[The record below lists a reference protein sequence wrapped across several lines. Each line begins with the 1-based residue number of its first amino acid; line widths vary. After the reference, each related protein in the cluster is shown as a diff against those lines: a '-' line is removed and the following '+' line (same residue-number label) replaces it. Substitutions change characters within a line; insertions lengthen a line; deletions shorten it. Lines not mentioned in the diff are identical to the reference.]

1 MTDKRV
7 LGTLLAVVVAA
18 SAAGCAGGAGADD
31 AQQPTVVESLP
42 AAGADDGA
50 PGGGQENGGPAEVG
64 SEKQD
69 AEEPGTEP
77 TPVPASSDG
86 PAQNWP
92 VPEPPEEIY
101 EPTEEGAEAL
111 IQHWFDA
118 RHYARVTG
126 DTEPLEY
133 FSHEECVLCQSHLE
147 RLDEVFSN
155 DGWYVSDPDDV
166 GDTYL
171 RMESETVAT
180 GLLALHESDFESF
193 WEGASYGVTEAE
205 TAGAHQFR
213 AVHEDG
219 RWRVAG
225 MSLIGEYGAQTV
237 DRRESNGDGLREPES
252 AIHTNKAEN
261 PQEDGAD

>member
-7 LGTLLAVVVAA
+7 LGVLLAVVVAA
-18 SAAGCAGGAGADD
+18 SAAGCAGGAGAADP
-31 AQQPTVVESLP
+31 QQPAVVESLP

-50 PGGGQENGGPAEVG
+50 PDDGRENGGPAEAG
-64 SEKQD
+64 SETQG

-155 DGWYVSDPDDV
+155 DGWYVSEPDAV

-193 WEGASYGVTEAE
+193 WDGASYSETVADSVEAFGFAFYYEEDLWQMAELNYLGEYDPSQREADLEEDRVEGRSASGIVSELDEMVEGAS
-205 TAGAHQFR
+205 
-213 AVHEDG
+213 
-219 RWRVAG
+219 
-225 MSLIGEYGAQTV
+225 
-237 DRRESNGDGLREPES
+237 
-252 AIHTNKAEN
+252 K
-261 PQEDGAD
+261 